1 MVKDRRVA
9 LGLSALSGVLIALGM
24 PNFNV
29 WILGWVALIPLL
41 VAVYNQPCRRVYLI
55 ALPFGLIWSIAVHNW
70 YPDIFSPALGY
81 FLIIAVGTFY
91 AWLIEAGIW
100 LQEKLPGPVKVLAL
114 PITWTALEWLRFVA
128 PITRDWWFVL
138 MAKSQWNFPPA
149 LQVLS
154 ITGFPGL
161 SFLLVLV
168 NAGLAMLL
176 IRWLKEKRFDIP
188 GLAAVAGALVVIIAG
203 AFAIPAAPPDTF
215 GIAATTDMALH
226 DPGIEESRLS
236 QFVFDVNA
244 DLTRQ
249 VVAQTEARAGGEAP
263 AFVVWPENNFTDVD
277 DTELINQLKALSSE
291 LGVYIV
297 ANVRWYTP
305 AGAYNTALMVDPKG
319 QETGRQAKINLFS
332 AEKVDTIPGPG
343 EFPVFDTPYGKG
355 GLGICFDR
363 HVTYVVRGLAKN
375 GARIVLMPVD
385 DDFNQNRWFPIFH
398 ATDGIFRAVENRV
411 AIGLSTSS
419 GISLVCDPY
428 GRVTARSGINNRQVI
443 LGQTFTAEGQTVYTR
458 FGDWFA
464 IAISVLFGT
473 AVIIANFS
481 SRRRWD

>member
-1 MVKDRRVA
+1 MIVKDRRLA
-9 LGLSALSGVLIALGM
+9 LGLSALSGVLIALSM

-29 WILGWVALIPLL
+29 WLLGWVALIPLL
-41 VAVYNQPCRRVYLI
+41 VAVYNQPCRRAYLI

-100 LQEKLPGPVKVLAL
+100 LQQKLPGSVKVLAL
-114 PITWTALEWLRFVA
+114 PIAWTALEWLRFVA
-128 PITRDWWFVL
+128 PVTRDWWFVL

-149 LQVLS
+149 LQMLS

-161 SFLLVLV
+161 SFLLLLV
-168 NAGLAMLL
+168 NAGLALLL
-176 IRWLKEKRFDIP
+176 IRWLKERRFDIP
-188 GLAAVAGALVVIIAG
+188 GLAAVAVALVVIIAG
-203 AFAIPAAPPDTF
+203 ALAIPTAPSDTF

-226 DPGIEESRLS
+226 DPEIEETRLS

-244 DLTRQ
+244 ELTRE
-249 VVAQTEARAGGEAP
+249 VVARSNEGGEAP
-263 AFVVWPENNFTDVD
+263 AFVVWPENNLTDVD

-297 ANVRWYTP
+297 ANVRWHTP
-305 AGAYNTALMVDPKG
+305 AGAYNTALMIDPQG
-319 QETGRQAKINLFS
+319 QETGRQTKKNLFP
-332 AEKVDTIPGPG
+332 AEKVDTIPGPR
-343 EFPVFDTPYGKG
+343 EFPVFDTPSGKV
-355 GLGICFDR
+355 GLGICYDR

-398 ATDGIFRAVENRV
+398 ATDGFFRAVENRV
-411 AIGLSTSS
+411 AMGLSTSS
-419 GISLVCDPY
+419 GISMVCDPY
-428 GRVTARSGINNRQVI
+428 GRVTAMSGINTRQVI
-443 LGQTFTAEGQTVYTR
+443 VGQTFTAEGQTVYTR

-464 IAISVLFGT
+464 IAISVMFGT
-473 AVIIANFS
+473 AVIIAIFS
-481 SRRRWD
+481 NRRRRS